1 MTTDIF
7 IRSYARDFPWL
18 AYCLK
23 SINKF
28 CSGFGNI
35 IVVVPEQDR
44 KAIEGFNL
52 TREKVFYVK
61 ETGKDSYLFQQAA
74 KVHADLYS
82 QADYVLYTDSDTCF
96 NVPTTPASFFF
107 DDKPV
112 MLITPYHELGKAVPW
127 KPITEKAL
135 QFECPFETMR
145 RLPWIYPRALLP
157 LFREYMQ
164 KIHGKPVE
172 EYIME
177 QPHHAF
183 SEFNAMGSFAHQFHP
198 DAFHYIETNKQA
210 LPPTVLKQNWSWG
223 GITPEIR
230 KELEEIT
237 R

>member
-7 IRSYARDFPWL
+7 IRSYQRDFPWL

-61 ETGKDSYLFQQAA
+61 ETGRDQYLGQQIS
-74 KVHADLYS
+74 KVYADQYS
-82 QADYVLYTDSDTCF
+82 QADFCLFTDSDTCF

-135 QFECPFETMR
+135 KFECPFETMR
-145 RLPWIYPRALLP
+145 RLPWIYPRTLLP